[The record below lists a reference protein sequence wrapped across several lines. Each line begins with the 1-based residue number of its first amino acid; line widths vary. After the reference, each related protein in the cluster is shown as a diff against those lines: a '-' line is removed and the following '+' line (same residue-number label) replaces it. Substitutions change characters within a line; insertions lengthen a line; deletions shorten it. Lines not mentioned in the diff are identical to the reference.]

1 MASPLPRH
9 VRRHAR
15 EISRVR
21 RRPHDGDDVTVHRR
35 HVDVRR
41 RHHAAAVLQP
51 VGFGSGA
58 SLGRPALQFK
68 LLADFGFHVV
78 RLALKL
84 APQVLKKYI
93 FNNYFSLSL
102 KNLRNI
108 NRN

>member
-1 MASPLPRH
+1 MAPPLPRH

-15 EISRVR
+15 KVSRVR

-51 VGFGSGA
+51 VSFGTGA
-58 SLGRPALQFK
+58 ALGRPALQLE
-68 LLADFGFHVV
+68 LLADFRLHVV

-84 APQVLKKYI
+84 APQVFGKNI
-93 FNNYFSLSL
+93 F
-102 KNLRNI
+102 
-108 NRN
+108 

>member
-1 MASPLPRH
+1 MAPPLPRH

-51 VGFGSGA
+51 VSFGTGTP
-58 SLGRPALQFK
+58 LGRPALKFE
-68 LLADFGFHVV
+68 LLADFGLHVV

-84 APQVLKKYI
+84 TPQVFEKKI
-93 FNNYFSLSL
+93 FW
-102 KNLRNI
+102 
-108 NRN
+108 